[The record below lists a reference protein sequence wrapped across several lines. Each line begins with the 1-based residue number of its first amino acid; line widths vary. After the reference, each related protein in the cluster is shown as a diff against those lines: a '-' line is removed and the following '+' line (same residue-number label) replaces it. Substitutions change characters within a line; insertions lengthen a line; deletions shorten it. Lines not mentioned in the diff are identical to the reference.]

1 LDLGFG
7 VSKLRVL
14 TVLMAAALCSVTV
27 RTQES
32 LAPPRSGLR
41 AVPLP
46 RLDSVEPPVAD
57 QLRSA
62 QHEVE
67 RAAAGRANGHELAAA
82 YGSLARLFHAYEIF
96 DSAEASYLNAAR
108 LAPGESQWPYLL
120 GYLYQQTGQWEDA
133 ATQLSTA
140 LRLQPGRREAAARL
154 ADIALRL
161 NRLRDARDRFT
172 ALIAVFPALAQNGL
186 GEIALRESRFN
197 DAIGHF
203 RAALDRVPQANS
215 LHYSLAMAYRGL
227 GRVEQ
232 AQAELERPGRGV
244 IKLGDPAVDA
254 LAGLLRGERLLVIQ
268 GRRALEA
275 GDLRA
280 AADWFDKAV
289 TAAPTSTTART
300 DLATVLLQL
309 GEHNA
314 AMEQLE
320 AVLRIDPDD
329 ERAAVNLAMTLAD
342 RSRFA
347 DAVTVLNRAHERLPR
362 SVVTATTLARILAAA
377 PDRGVRNASR
387 ALELAMRVYQ
397 EDPAA
402 VHAETVA
409 LALEAL
415 SRCGEA
421 LEWIRRAVSAAE
433 QSADAAEVRRLNGEL
448 GKYTN
453 GCQ

>member
-1 LDLGFG
+1 
-7 VSKLRVL
+7 
-14 TVLMAAALCSVTV
+14 MLCSVAV
-27 RTQES
+27 RAQDS
-32 LAPPRSGLR
+32 LAPPQSGLR
-41 AVPLP
+41 TVPLP
-46 RLDSVEPPVAD
+46 RLDNVEPPVAE
-57 QLRSA
+57 QIRSA
-62 QHEVE
+62 QREVD
-67 RAAAGRANGHELAAA
+67 RAAADRTSNRELATA

-120 GYLYQQTGQWEDA
+120 GYLYQQTGRWDEA
-133 ATQLSTA
+133 EAQLSTA
-140 LRLQPGRREAAARL
+140 QRLQPDRREASARL
-154 ADIALRL
+154 ADVSLRL
-161 NRLRDARDRFT
+161 NRLREARERFT
-172 ALIAVFPALAQNGL
+172 ALIDVFPALAQNGL
-186 GEIALRESRFN
+186 GEVALRESRFN
-197 DAIGHF
+197 DAVGHF
-203 RAALDRVPQANS
+203 RAALDRVPQASS

-232 AQAELERPGRGV
+232 AQAELERRGSGV

-254 LAGLLRGERLLVIQ
+254 LAGLVRGERLLVIQ

-275 GDLRA
+275 GELRA
-280 AADWFDKAV
+280 AADWFGKAV
-289 TAAPTSTTART
+289 TAAPTSTAART
-300 DLATVLLQL
+300 DLAAVLLQL
-309 GEHNA
+309 GDHNA
-314 AMEQLE
+314 AIEQFE

-329 ERAAVNLAMTLAD
+329 ERTAINLALTLAD

-377 PDRGVRNASR
+377 PDRGVRDAPR

-409 LALEAL
+409 LAMAAM
-415 SRCGEA
+415 SRCAEA
-421 LEWIRRAVSAAE
+421 LEWMTRAVATAG
-433 QSADAAEVRRLNGEL
+433 QSADVAEVRRLSDEL
-448 GKYTN
+448 PKYRT